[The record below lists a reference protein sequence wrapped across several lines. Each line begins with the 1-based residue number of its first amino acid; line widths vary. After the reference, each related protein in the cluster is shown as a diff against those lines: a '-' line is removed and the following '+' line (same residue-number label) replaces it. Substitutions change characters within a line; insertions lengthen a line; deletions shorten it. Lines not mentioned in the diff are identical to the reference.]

1 LLAAVVADH
10 IIRLMDE
17 DTVESEVEPLVAR
30 REGSIMV
37 QPVQSTL
44 VAAEVPVQQQVA
56 VVVLAGQE
64 VQGLSPY
71 ALLAQ
76 VHQ

>member
-1 LLAAVVADH
+1 
-10 IIRLMDE
+10 
-17 DTVESEVEPLVAR
+17 
-30 REGSIMV
+30 MV